1 MNSRSGRA
9 SDTDGGGSAA
19 GTVLAPEGAFNFR
32 DVGGDRTGDG
42 RQVRRGLIFRSGALD
57 GLTGAGWARLAALR
71 VHTVVDLRADDE
83 ARGGRAAVDGVTVV
97 GVPMWEEGAAGTTL
111 LDRVLLPVGARPVQV
126 VAAYTEAKVR
136 SYVGMVTAHA
146 GGFGA
151 VVRVLA
157 AVGTLPAVVHC
168 AAGKDRTGLAMAL
181 VLRAVGVPEEAV
193 IADYARSRDGVS
205 PTRLDRYQARLA
217 ALGVA
222 VADFAPVYAAHP
234 PALRAALAAVDAG
247 WGSVAGYLTGP
258 GGVPPE
264 AVAALRD
271 RLLTP

>member
-1 MNSRSGRA
+1 MSSDSGVA

-19 GTVLAPEGAFNFR
+19 ATALAPEGSFNFR

-42 RQVRRGLIFRSGALD
+42 WEVRRGLIFRSGALD
-57 GLTGAGWARLAALR
+57 GLTGAGWARLAALGVR
-71 VHTVVDLRADDE
+71 TVVDLRAHDE
-83 ARGGRAAVDGVTVV
+83 TRGARAAADGVPVV
-97 GVPMWEEGAAGTTL
+97 RVPMWEEGAAGSTL
-111 LDRVLLPVGARPVQV
+111 LDRVLPPIGTGPVQV

-146 GGFGA
+146 RGFGA

-157 AVGTLPAVVHC
+157 AGETLPAVVHC
-168 AAGKDRTGLAMAL
+168 AAGKDRTGLAVAL

-193 IADYARSRDGVS
+193 IADYTRSRDGVS
-205 PTRLDRYQARLA
+205 PTRLGRYQTRLA

-222 VADFAPVYAAHP
+222 VTDFAPVYAAYP

-258 GGVPPE
+258 GAVSPE
-264 AVAALRD
+264 ALAELRD
-271 RLLTP
+271 RLLTA